1 MKKALFSATA
11 IALAL
16 TAGSTFAA
24 DLPSRKE
31 APIFVPPPPPPPMWT
46 GFYVGLN
53 AGGTWA
59 DSSGTTLASGPL
71 GGDPGWLPAWVGG
84 ISAVGAST
92 GAQTTNA
99 GAFIGG
105 GQAGYNFQF
114 EQNFVVGIEADMQGV
129 AGGNGSLSSAN
140 IAPLGPAPVR
150 GYYSAGETMA
160 TSLSTQKQLDY
171 FGTVRGRVGYL
182 ALPNL
187 LIYGTGG
194 LAYGGVSS
202 SASIFQAN
210 NDCSSPLPGPCLAP
224 AASQQWEP
232 FQHPGRLDR
241 RRRHRM
247 DVPAELERQ
256 ARISVLRPRQF
267 DLHAVAPRFDWRIA
281 PAGHRGF
288 GRHPGQH
295 AICRQ
300 YRPCGRE
307 LSLQLG
313 RPAPVVA
320 KY

>member
-31 APIFVPPPPPPPMWT
+31 APIYVPPPPPPMWT

-53 AGGTWA
+53 AGGAWS

-71 GGDPGWLPAWVGG
+71 GGDPGWLPAWVGT

-114 EQNFVVGIEADMQGV
+114 QQNFVVGLEADIQGV

-140 IAPLGPAPVR
+140 IAPLGPAPVP

-160 TSLSTQKQLDY
+160 TTLSTQKQLDY

-182 ALPNL
+182 ALPTL

-224 AASQQWEP
+224 AASTGGSRSSTQVGWTAGGGIEWMFLP
-232 FQHPGRLDR
+232 NWS
-241 RRRHRM
+241 
-247 DVPAELERQ
+247 AKLEYLYYDLGSLTYTLPPLVSIGVSFRPVTAALVATQ
-256 ARISVLRPRQF
+256 AST
-267 DLHAVAPRFDWRIA
+267 RF
-281 PAGHRGF
+281 AGNIVRAGVNYHFNWG
-288 GRHPGQH
+288 
-295 AICRQ
+295 A
-300 YRPCGRE
+300 
-307 LSLQLG
+307 
-313 RPAPVVA
+313 PAPVVA
-320 KY
+320 NY

>member
-11 IALAL
+11 IVLAL

-24 DLPSRKE
+24 DLPGRKE
-31 APIFVPPPPPPPMWT
+31 PAYIPPPPPPMWT

-53 AGGTWA
+53 AGGAWTENNGA
-59 DSSGTTLASGPL
+59 TLASGPL
-71 GGDPGWLPAWVGG
+71 GGDPGWLPAWLGT

-99 GAFIGG
+99 GTFIGG

-114 EQNFVVGIEADMQGV
+114 QPNFLVGLEADIQGV

-150 GYYSAGETMA
+150 GYYSAGETIA

-171 FGTVRGRVGYL
+171 LGTVRGRLGYL

-202 SASIFQAN
+202 SASVFQAN
-210 NDCSSPLPGPCLAP
+210 NDCSSPLPGPCLVP
-224 AASQQWEP
+224 AASTGGSYSSTRVGWTAGGGIEWMFLP
-232 FQHPGRLDR
+232 NWSAKFEYLRYDLGASTYTLPPLVSIGGS
-241 RRRHRM
+241 
-247 DVPAELERQ
+247 VPAVTAAVVATQL
-256 ARISVLRPRQF
+256 STQF
-267 DLHAVAPRFDWRIA
+267 
-281 PAGHRGF
+281 AGNIVRAGVNYHLNWG
-288 GRHPGQH
+288 
-295 AICRQ
+295 A
-300 YRPCGRE
+300 
-307 LSLQLG
+307 
-313 RPAPVVA
+313 PAPVVA
-320 KY
+320 RY